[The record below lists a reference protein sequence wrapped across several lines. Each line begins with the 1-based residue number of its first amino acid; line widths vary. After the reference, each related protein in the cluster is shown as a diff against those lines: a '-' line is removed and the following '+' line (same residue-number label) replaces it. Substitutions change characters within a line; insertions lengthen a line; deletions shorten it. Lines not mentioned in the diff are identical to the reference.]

1 MGGNEYRMKDGY
13 YQTLLGGFGTSE
25 CWQGSPRKLTFKKKC
40 HPIKA
45 PDMEIKPHHKKYVKD
60 GKEKETKMKG
70 SCSEVK
76 KKYMEQFTLHRTKR

>member
-1 MGGNEYRMKDGY
+1 
-13 YQTLLGGFGTSE
+13 
-25 CWQGSPRKLTFKKKC
+25 
-40 HPIKA
+40 
-45 PDMEIKPHHKKYVKD
+45 MEIKPHYKKYVKD